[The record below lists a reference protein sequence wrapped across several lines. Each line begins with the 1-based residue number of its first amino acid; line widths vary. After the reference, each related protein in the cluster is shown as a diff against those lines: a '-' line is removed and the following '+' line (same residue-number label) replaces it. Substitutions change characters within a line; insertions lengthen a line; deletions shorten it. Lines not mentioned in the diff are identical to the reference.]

1 MIRRG
6 SAFTYEEPQVTGVDP
21 AFGPKSGGIE
31 VVISGSSLSIGNM
44 ENTAVKL
51 GGSDC
56 AIT

>member
-31 VVISGSSLSIGNM
+31 VVISGGSLSIGNRDD
-44 ENTAVKL
+44 TAVKL